1 MLDVLKIRGF
11 IAFIAMVFLNAFV
24 DLGHK
29 IIVQNTV
36 FKAYDGETQVILTAI
51 VNGLILLPFVLL
63 FSPAG
68 FISDRFAKTGVMRL
82 SAWLA
87 VLLTL
92 LITYSYYHGY
102 FLAAFALTFILAIQ
116 SAIYSPA
123 KYGYIKDL
131 AGTNKL
137 AEANALVQ
145 VATTVAILIGTF
157 AFSILFEY
165 RLAGFTITDESS
177 ILETIAPIGWFLVT
191 GSIIEL
197 LLAYRLPLSQSVAN
211 TLKFEWR
218 PYLRGEYLQN
228 NLKLIWRH
236 DVIWLSIVG
245 LSVFWAIAQ
254 VVLASF
260 PAFTKSEMGITN
272 TVVIQGLMACA
283 GIGIVWGSSMASRAS
298 KNHIE
303 TGLIPIGAVGVAA
316 CIIFLPALQNPFA
329 LGVNFVALGFF
340 GGLFIVPLNALIQFH
355 AQESERGRVLAGNN
369 LIQNATMLAFLGL
382 TVGLAWAGADI
393 RFLFGLLAI
402 TAVAGAIYTVYKVPE
417 SLVRYIVD
425 QIFSS
430 KYRLQI
436 VGFENFP
443 QTGGVLLL
451 GNHISW
457 IDWAIVQMSSPRP
470 VRFIME
476 RSIYERW
483 YLKWFLDFFGCIP
496 ISAGQYQKALDQ
508 VTELL
513 NQGEVVCL
521 FPEGTISRNGQLT
534 EFKRGYEKAAA
545 NAHGVIV
552 PFYLRGLW
560 GSSFSRSSSGLRE
573 HRKSGRKREIVM
585 AFGEPLPIQT
595 PADKLKQKIFEL
607 SISAWHQYTETLPD
621 VAAAWLSTAKR
632 LGSNIAITDSNG
644 MTFTH
649 RRVATAVLLLS
660 RVIKKHCNGRNVGIL
675 LPTSS
680 AGAITNLAVLNC
692 GKTTV
697 NLNYTASADNLR
709 SALANAEID
718 TIFTSRKFV
727 ERLEKRGI
735 SLAPLASQLSVLYL
749 EDVMGAHS
757 QVNKFL
763 TLLLFTFT
771 PTFILLRFF
780 HRQVP
785 VDAPAA
791 ILFSSGSEGEP
802 KGVVLSHK
810 NIMSNV
816 RQVSDVLNTETNDIV
831 MATLPLFHA
840 FGLTVTTFM
849 PLIEGIPMVTHP
861 DPTDAP
867 NIGKAV
873 AKHRA
878 TILLGTSTFF
888 RLYTKNSRVLPLM
901 FESLRVVVAGAEKLS
916 PSVRDAFKLKFNKDI
931 LEGYGATE
939 TTPVA
944 SVNIPD
950 ELDIRSWKVQRGV
963 KAGTVG
969 MPLPGT
975 SFRIVD
981 PDTMQTLQPNE
992 DGLILIGGN
1001 QVMVGYLNDP
1011 QRTDDAVVTLDGM
1024 RWYKTGDKGHIDEDG
1039 FLTIVDRYSRFAKI
1053 GGEMISLSAVEDSI
1067 RAALD
1072 APELECIAVSIPDP
1086 KKGEA
1091 IVLLLNPAALEVTDP
1106 DQIRKQIIN
1115 HGVSPLMTPTRIEL
1129 VDEIPTLASG
1139 KTDFI
1144 RARNLASATPTQA

>member
-11 IAFIAMVFLNAFV
+11 VAFIAMVFLNAFV

-36 FKAYDGETQVILTAI
+36 FKAYDGDTQIILTAI

-68 FISDRFAKTGVMRL
+68 FISDRFAKTGVMRV

-87 VLLTL
+87 VIVTL

-102 FLAAFALTFILAIQ
+102 FHAAFALTFILAIQ

-131 AGTNKL
+131 AGTKKL

-145 VATTVAILIGTF
+145 VATTVAILLGTF

-177 ILETIAPIGWFLVT
+177 ILETIAPVGWFLVA
-191 GSIIEL
+191 GSIVEL
-197 LLAYRLPLSQSVAN
+197 ILAYRLPLLRPVAAV
-211 TLKFEWR
+211 LQFEWR
-218 PYLRGEYLQN
+218 PYLRGDYLRS
-228 NLKLIWRH
+228 NLSLIWRH

-245 LSVFWAIAQ
+245 LSIFWAIAQ

-283 GIGIVWGSSMASRAS
+283 GFGIVFGSSMASRAS

-303 TGLIPIGAVGVAA
+303 TGLIPIGALGVAA
-316 CIIFLPALQNPFA
+316 TIVVLPMLQSPFA
-329 LGVNFVALGFF
+329 LGVNFVALGFL

-355 AQESERGRVLAGNN
+355 AQENERGRVLAGNN
-369 LIQNATMLAFLGL
+369 LIQNATMLAFLGM
-382 TVGLAWAGADI
+382 TIGLSAAQVDV
-393 RFLFGLLAI
+393 RFLFMILAI
-402 TAVAGAIYTVYKVPE
+402 AAVAGAIYTVYKVPE
-417 SLVRYIVD
+417 SLVRFIVD
-425 QIFSS
+425 QVFSS

-443 QTGGVLLL
+443 ETGGVLLL

-508 VTELL
+508 VTDLL

-534 EFKRGYEKAAA
+534 EFKHGYEKAAA
-545 NAHGVIV
+545 NANGVIV

-560 GSSFSRSSSGLRE
+560 GSSFSRSNSGLRE
-573 HRKSGRKREIVM
+573 HRKSRRKREIVM
-585 AFGEPLPIQT
+585 AFGEALPMPTQ
-595 PADKLKQKIFEL
+595 ADELKQKIFDL
-607 SISAWHQYTETLPD
+607 SVSAWHQYTESLPD
-621 VAAAWLSTAKR
+621 VAAAWLTTAKR

-644 MTFTH
+644 QTFTH
-649 RRVATAVLLLS
+649 RRVASAVLLLS
-660 RVIKKHCNGRNVGIL
+660 RVIKKHCHSHNVGVL

-697 NLNYTASADNLR
+697 NLNYTTSTNNLLSAIG
-709 SALANAEID
+709 NAEID
-718 TIFTSRKFV
+718 SIITSRKFV
-727 ERLEKRGI
+727 ERLDKRGI
-735 SLAPLASQLSVLYL
+735 ELAPLAAKASFVYL
-749 EDVMGAHS
+749 EDELGAAS
-757 QVNKFL
+757 KVNKFL
-763 TLLLFTFT
+763 TLALFTLT
-771 PTFILLRFF
+771 PTPILLRFF
-780 HRQVP
+780 HRRVAI
-785 VDAPAA
+785 DAPAA
-791 ILFSSGSEGEP
+791 ILFSSGSEGVP

-816 RQVSDVLNTETNDIV
+816 RQVSDVLNTESNDIV

-901 FESLRVVVAGAEKLS
+901 FESLRIVVAGAEKLS
-916 PSVRDAFKLKFNKDI
+916 PNVRDAFKLKFNKDI

-975 SFRIVD
+975 SFRVVD
-981 PDTMQTLQPNE
+981 PETMQTLLPNE

-1001 QVMVGYLNDP
+1001 QVMLGYLNDP
-1011 QRTDDAVVTLDGM
+1011 RKTDESVITLDGV
-1024 RWYKTGDKGHIDEDG
+1024 RWYKTGDKGHIDPDG

-1053 GGEMISLSAVEDSI
+1053 GGEMISLSAVEEAMRS
-1067 RAALD
+1067 ALE
-1072 APELECIAVSIPDP
+1072 APELECIAVALPDP
-1086 KKGEA
+1086 KKGES
-1091 IVLLLNPAALEVTDP
+1091 IVLLIKPGSLDAEDTDEL
-1106 DQIRKQIIN
+1106 RKRIIN
-1115 HGVSPLMTPTRIEL
+1115 HGVNPLMTPSRIEFVEEL
-1129 VDEIPTLASG
+1129 PTLASG

-1144 RARNLASATPTQA
+1144 AARDLALQSAA